1 MRNFVYLLFI
11 SQLCCDKTVVNGRE
25 NIPPKASVSHGR
37 LTGTYAVVWTLV
49 NLLDPRVKKG
59 PGSSSKAHHGHTR
72 HYGTGCQYGERRFY
86 CQPAWTA
93 RCYRMF
99 WTLQNI
105 REHLGDQ
112 TGCQRNTQVNRRST
126 RITCRLIPD
135 SDPAQTATVNRLCE
149 TGS

>member
-11 SQLCCDKTVVNGRE
+11 SQLCCDKTVVNGQE

-37 LTGTYAVVWTLV
+37 LTETYAVVWTLV
-49 NLLDPRVKKG
+49 NLLDPCVKKVPVQVPRRTMVI
-59 PGSSSKAHHGHTR
+59 PGN
-72 HYGTGCQYGERRFY
+72 GTGCQYGERRFY

-112 TGCQRNTQVNRRST
+112 AGCQRNTQVNRRST
-126 RITCRLIPD
+126 RFNGQLIPD
-135 SDPAQTATVNRLCE
+135 SDPSQTATVNRLCE